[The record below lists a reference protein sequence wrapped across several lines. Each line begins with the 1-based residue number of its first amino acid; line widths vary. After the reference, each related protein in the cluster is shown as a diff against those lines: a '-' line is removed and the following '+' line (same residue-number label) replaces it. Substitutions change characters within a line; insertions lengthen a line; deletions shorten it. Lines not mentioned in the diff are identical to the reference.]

1 MITCPIRSL
10 GRAGPM
16 RGAKDAAEAVVHGPA
31 AVVPEPSRMAAGRRA
46 AARAA
51 QAGDGQLGQAPG
63 GAVVA
68 CLDGG
73 PALAIADPRRVGE
86 AAQGEQV
93 HAQAPAPRQLEIGP
107 PSGGTQPSSWTAW
120 PS

>member
-1 MITCPIRSL
+1 
-10 GRAGPM
+10 M
-16 RGAKDAAEAVVHGPA
+16 RGAKDAAEAVVHRPA

-46 AARAA
+46 AAR
-51 QAGDGQLGQAPG
+51 
-63 GAVVA
+63 
-68 CLDGG
+68 
-73 PALAIADPRRVGE
+73 